1 VANTDNTGGTEEN
14 KKTVAPGMRCSFCSK
29 TRTQV
34 FKIVIGPHVS
44 ICDECIALCNEILHE
59 ERQKTKKPQT
69 KKIKKL
75 ATPREIYSYLHDY
88 VIGQDSAKR
97 TLAVAV
103 YNHYKRI
110 HDLNNPVLHSR
121 TLSASAGESV
131 DLGKSNILMIGPTG
145 SGKTYLAQSLAK
157 KLDVPFA
164 IVDATTLTEAGY
176 VGDDVEN
183 ILLRLINAADGD
195 VEKAQNGII
204 YIDEIDKIARKGGEN
219 LSITRDVSGEGVQQA
234 LLKIIEGTLATVP
247 PEGGRKHPAH
257 TNLEIETSNILF
269 IVAGAFD
276 GLEDRILA
284 RTDRTSIGFGAEL
297 TAAPDTDQTLSQI
310 MPEDLTH
317 YGIIPELIGRL
328 PVISTLKELTTE
340 ELEQILTKPKNALL
354 KQYKHLFALD
364 GVELIFE
371 DDALHAVAEL
381 AETRKTGARG
391 LRSMMEGILQ
401 PIMFEVP
408 DRQDVTSVVITE
420 DTVRTG
426 AEPVYVLEADEKS
439 SKSARTRAK
448 KKAA

>member
-1 VANTDNTGGTEEN
+1 
-14 KKTVAPGMRCSFCSK
+14 
-29 TRTQV
+29 
-34 FKIVIGPHVS
+34 
-44 ICDECIALCNEILHE
+44 
-59 ERQKTKKPQT
+59 
-69 KKIKKL
+69 
-75 ATPREIYSYLHDY
+75 
-88 VIGQDSAKR
+88 
-97 TLAVAV
+97 
-103 YNHYKRI
+103 
-110 HDLNNPVLHSR
+110 
-121 TLSASAGESV
+121 
-131 DLGKSNILMIGPTG
+131 
-145 SGKTYLAQSLAK
+145 
-157 KLDVPFA
+157 
-164 IVDATTLTEAGY
+164 
-176 VGDDVEN
+176 
-183 ILLRLINAADGD
+183 
-195 VEKAQNGII
+195 
-204 YIDEIDKIARKGGEN
+204 
-219 LSITRDVSGEGVQQA
+219 VQQA

>member
-1 VANTDNTGGTEEN
+1 MANTDNTGGTEEN

-121 TLSASAGESV
+121 TLSATAGESV

-195 VEKAQNGII
+195 VEKAQH
-204 YIDEIDKIARKGGEN
+204 
-219 LSITRDVSGEGVQQA
+219 GVQQA

-408 DRQDVTSVVITE
+408 DRQDVTTVVITE

>member
-1 VANTDNTGGTEEN
+1 MANTDNTGGTEEN

-110 HDLNNPVLHSR
+110 YDLNNPVLHSR
-121 TLSASAGESV
+121 TLSATAGESV

-195 VEKAQNGII
+195 VEKAQHGII

-219 LSITRDVSGEGVQQA
+219 LSITRDVSG
-234 LLKIIEGTLATVP
+234 
-247 PEGGRKHPAH
+247 GRRA
-257 TNLEIETSNILF
+257 
-269 IVAGAFD
+269 AGAF
-276 GLEDRILA
+276 ED
-284 RTDRTSIGFGAEL
+284 
-297 TAAPDTDQTLSQI
+297 
-310 MPEDLTH
+310 
-317 YGIIPELIGRL
+317 Y
-328 PVISTLKELTTE
+328 
-340 ELEQILTKPKNALL
+340 
-354 KQYKHLFALD
+354 
-364 GVELIFE
+364 
-371 DDALHAVAEL
+371 
-381 AETRKTGARG
+381 
-391 LRSMMEGILQ
+391 
-401 PIMFEVP
+401 
-408 DRQDVTSVVITE
+408 
-420 DTVRTG
+420 
-426 AEPVYVLEADEKS
+426 
-439 SKSARTRAK
+439 
-448 KKAA
+448 